1 MIKLT
6 GSLIKYKVPI
16 ASASMVLLHLD
27 MHSFFRVVKKQYML
41 IDLPDFIIYMCILTG
56 SHYAVK
62 RNRFFGIYFAM

>member
-16 ASASMVLLHLD
+16 ASASMVLHLD

-62 RNRFFGIYFAM
+62 RNRFFGTYFAM